1 LREIL
6 KEMTIMEI
14 FFLNFV
20 QAINDNLLWL
30 GPVLVVCILV
40 LIISEIKEVFKDMLK
55 DMEEP
60 EVGKG
65 QRSEVRGR
73 EGTEVRGQRSDI

>member
-1 LREIL
+1 MI
-6 KEMTIMEI
+6 EI

-40 LIISEIKEVFKDMLK
+40 LISSEIKEVFKDMLK

-60 EVGKG
+60 EIRD
-65 QRSEVRGR
+65 QESEVRHL
-73 EGTEVRGQRSDI
+73 TSDI